1 MLVVLLQV
9 LEQGLLGLFEQ
20 ALEQRLQR
28 CKLRKQH
35 MAPEQNLEHVQVRL
49 DERRLEQGLHVRL
62 ESGFLQMLLEVNRR
76 RLLRVLEQGQGKG
89 EGFPEWPS
97 VQQPRS
103 E

>member
-49 DERRLEQGLHVRL
+49 DERLLEQGLHVRL
-62 ESGFLQMLLEVNRR
+62 EPGFVRVLLEVNLQ
-76 RLLRVLEQGQGKG
+76 RLLRLLLRALEQG
-89 EGFPEWPS
+89 
-97 VQQPRS
+97 
-103 E
+103 